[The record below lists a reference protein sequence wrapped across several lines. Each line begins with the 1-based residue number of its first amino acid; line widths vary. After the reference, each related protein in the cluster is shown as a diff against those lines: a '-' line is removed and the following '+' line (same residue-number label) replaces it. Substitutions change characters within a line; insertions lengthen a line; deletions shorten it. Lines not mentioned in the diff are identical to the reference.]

1 MNPRKRRAIARML
14 AAGIKGNDINNDSLR
29 DFVKSNGNI
38 AESKEVIVD
47 IAEPE
52 VVTSNTQTTKL
63 EETVEENTVITKK
76 KKTKKKAKKV
86 SQPALKMRFS
96 MKNTKNELLT
106 AAKKLGID
114 TKSSMNKQTI
124 LNLINTN
131 N

>member
-14 AAGIKGNDINNDSLR
+14 AEGIKGNDINNDSLR

-63 EETVEENTVITKK
+63 EETVEENTVI
-76 KKTKKKAKKV
+76 
-86 SQPALKMRFS
+86 